1 MGVIFDKNGRRKG
14 IVQRSRNT
22 GDSQTPLLVGV
33 VARFSSL
40 LSRRRQG
47 YRNFR
52 LLRAC
57 RLAGIRHTRIRK
69 YLRTLCAALMR
80 NSNSK
85 EPMFALACICKV
97 CSRCNRAHRS
107 SNAYSSTLGMPTS
120 TIRCLRR
127 SRIIAITPFINK
139 IRMGKFTDFRVIF
152 VRWSFLCYYV
162 LS

>member
-1 MGVIFDKNGRRKG
+1 MGVIFDRNGRRKG

-107 SNAYSSTLGMPTS
+107 SNAYSSTANIDDKMF
-120 TIRCLRR
+120 
-127 SRIIAITPFINK
+127 A
-139 IRMGKFTDFRVIF
+139 
-152 VRWSFLCYYV
+152 SFKNNSYYAV
-162 LS
+162 H